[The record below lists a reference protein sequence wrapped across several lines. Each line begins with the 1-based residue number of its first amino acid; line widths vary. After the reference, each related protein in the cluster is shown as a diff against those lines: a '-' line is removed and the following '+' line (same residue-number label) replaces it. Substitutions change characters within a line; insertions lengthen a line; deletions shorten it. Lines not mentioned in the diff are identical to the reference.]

1 MDNRLNKLN
10 IGAGRYHI
18 PGYISVDLYHPKA
31 EVRAPAWRLGYPDNS
46 ACAIYCSHMMEHLEG
61 EQVAWTLMEFRRVL
75 APLGVMELITPDLE
89 KAMKYFLKSGK
100 IGREHALR
108 RIFGHQR
115 KEGDT
120 HYTGFW
126 RERWMW
132 LLPQYGFD
140 ILEIRNQE
148 SRFKVPESHIKESD
162 LYVKAIKK

>member
-1 MDNRLNKLN
+1 MLNKLN
-10 IGAGRYHI
+10 IGAGRYQL
-18 PGYISVDLYHPKA
+18 PDYISVDLYHPKA
-31 EVRAPAWRLGYPDNS
+31 EVMAPAWELPYEDNT

-61 EQVAWTLMEFRRVL
+61 EQLAWTLQEFRRVL
-75 APLGVMELITPDLE
+75 APVGVMELITPDLE
-89 KAMKYFLKSGK
+89 KAIRYFLRANRD
-100 IGREHALR
+100 GREHALS

-126 RERWMW
+126 KERWMC

-148 SRFKVPESHIKESD
+148 SRFKVPESYIKESD